1 MTAID
6 PKVRLATPSDED
18 EVLSL
23 CHMLWEENALFP
35 MSGERVRDTLRLA
48 FAKKGG
54 MLGVIGDQGK
64 IEGMIYLLI
73 SSFWYSDEWYLQE
86 LFNYVHPDYRR
97 STNAKALLSF
107 SKRCSDEI
115 GLPLLIGIIS
125 NERTE
130 QKVKLYQRQFHKPDG
145 AFFFYRGGGKEHQQA
160 MI

>member
-1 MTAID
+1 MTTTD
-6 PKVRLATPSDED
+6 PIVRLALPSDED
-18 EVLSL
+18 EVMVL
-23 CHMLWEENALFP
+23 CRMLWEENALFP
-35 MSGERVRDTLRLA
+35 MSEDRVRDTLKLA
-48 FAKKGG
+48 FAKRGG
-54 MLGVIGDQGK
+54 MLGVIGDKGK

-73 SSFWYSDEWYLQE
+73 SSFWYSSEWYLQE

-107 SKRCSDEI
+107 SKKCSDEI

-145 AFFFYRGGGKEHQQA
+145 AFFFYRGKERQEA
-160 MI
+160 AA